1 MTSGLISIWCICQS
15 HASCLSVVVLS
26 YRLSSG
32 SNPRAGLFCFFFWFE
47 SVDRQSAESKTIL
60 VIIELKEFIALGT

>member
-1 MTSGLISIWCICQS
+1 M
-15 HASCLSVVVLS
+15 VLS